1 FNKEV
6 NQMSKHVLRTNNLSK
21 KYSDDFAIENVNITI
36 KKVEI
41 YGLIGQNGAGKS
53 TMLRLVTGL
62 AFATSGS
69 IELFGNDNP
78 KKLEDEQKRMG
89 AIIESPELFQ
99 YMSEYENM
107 EVKRLQQGV
116 Q

>member
-1 FNKEV
+1 
-6 NQMSKHVLRTNNLSK
+6 SKHVLRTNNLSK

-36 KKVEI
+36 KKGEI

-78 KKLEDEQKRMG
+78 KKLADAQKRMG
-89 AIIESPELFQ
+89 DIIQNPALFPKTSAYEKMELQ
-99 YMSEYENM
+99 T
-107 EVKRLQQGV
+107 LQKGV
-116 Q
+116 